1 MNNCQFVG
9 RLTADP
15 ELRRTQEGTAVCSY
29 SLAVKRPMTKD
40 VTDFLDFVTWRQGA
54 EYLTQYS
61 HKGDIV
67 AVSGA
72 LQARDW
78 TDRNGNKRRAFEIAT
93 TSVELLSSKRN
104 SQDTRALIPERRKT
118 PDMGS
123 PAPHSRRTGG
133 TDTAS
138 RALEDIR
145 ISPKM
150 TPPYR
155 SKPEKSIFPQKD

>member
-40 VTDFLDFVTWRQGA
+40 ATDFLDFVTWRQGA
-54 EYLTQYS
+54 EYLTQYG

-78 TDRNGNKRRAFEIAT
+78 TDKNGNKRRAFEIVT

-104 SQDTRALIPERRKT
+104 SQDTTIIPERRKT
-118 PDMGS
+118 PDTGS
-123 PAPHSRRTGG
+123 SSPHSGRTGATG
-133 TDTAS
+133 TAS
-138 RALEDIR
+138 RDLEDIR
-145 ISPKM
+145 RLPKT
-150 TPPYR
+150 TPTCR
-155 SKPEKSIFPQKD
+155 SKPEKVIFPQKD

>member
-40 VTDFLDFVTWRQGA
+40 ATDFLDFVTWRQGA
-54 EYLTQYS
+54 EYLTQYG

-78 TDRNGNKRRAFEIAT
+78 TDKNGNKRRSYEVQADSVYFADNRRSEDNNTAAT
-93 TSVELLSSKRN
+93 QYVAESAAGGFAEVSEDDGEL
-104 SQDTRALIPERRKT
+104 P
-118 PDMGS
+118 
-123 PAPHSRRTGG
+123 
-133 TDTAS
+133 
-138 RALEDIR
+138 
-145 ISPKM
+145 
-150 TPPYR
+150 
-155 SKPEKSIFPQKD
+155 F